1 MTPRTKVLT
10 GAALAAALGT
20 GVVLLT
26 LPEPPL
32 SWPALT
38 LAWDASPDTVA
49 GYRVYSAPVPLLS
62 EMQPIGDTTNTSFPI
77 VCSNN
82 AAFFQV
88 RAIGTNG
95 LLSDWAVKTK

>member
-10 GAALAAALGT
+10 GAAVAAALTT

-26 LPEPPL
+26 LPEPPP
-32 SWPALT
+32 SWPTLT
-38 LAWDASPDTVA
+38 LAWDPSPDPVA

-62 EMQPIGDTTNTSFPI
+62 EMQPLADTTNTFWPV

-82 AAFFQV
+82 AAFYQV

-95 LLSDWAVKTK
+95 LLSEWAVKTK